1 VSTQNYRIPIYR
13 DSQDAEKAYW
23 LFLFSEFR
31 TTVQTGYPTIVI
43 FYTYAEFD

>member
-23 LFLFSEFR
+23 YFLFTEFGA
-31 TTVQTGYPTIVI
+31 TAPN
-43 FYTYAEFD
+43 E